1 MPINSVIFE
10 LRKYDQMIL
19 SEAVP
24 NDIKKLN
31 KLINSAYRGE
41 ESRKGWTTEA
51 EILDGIRIDEDT
63 LSAYFKQANVS
74 ILKCCNEA
82 GEIYGTVYL
91 ELNAP
96 KLYLGMFAV
105 SPLAQGKG
113 IGKMLLKE
121 AEVFALK
128 HQCDRIA
135 ITVIGTRTE
144 LIEWYSRHGYVE
156 TGNSI
161 AFEEI
166 EKPFGDPK
174 TSNIRLIAMEK
185 LLKSTH

>member
-1 MPINSVIFE
+1 
-10 LRKYDQMIL
+10 MIL
-19 SEAVP
+19 SVA
-24 NDIKKLN
+24 NNSDISALN
-31 KLINSAYRGE
+31 KLINSAYRGD
-41 ESRKGWTTEA
+41 ESKKGWTTEA
-51 EILDGIRIDEDT
+51 EILDGIRIDEET
-63 LSAYFKQANVS
+63 LTDYFKKTNVT
-74 ILKCCNEA
+74 ILKCCDES

-105 SPLAQGKG
+105 SPVSQGKG

-121 AEVFALK
+121 AEAFALK

-135 ITVIGTRTE
+135 ITVISTRSE
-144 LIEWYSRHGYVE
+144 LIEWYRRHGYVE

-174 TSNIRLIAMEK
+174 TNNIRLIAMEK
-185 LLKSTH
+185 MLKLAE